1 MGTRRL
7 TRSRTWCA
15 LALGGVLAPMGA
27 LFATGSCILADP
39 PPALPTILPQQP
51 QVLTTDPPQGTFTSW
66 PVGLLTFIAQVQ
78 VINPTDPVL
87 YAMLED
93 EGTAG
98 SKLVTPAGTQ
108 AQPGDGGVIVVTVSA
123 TPSDT
128 NCHTFTLF
136 LDAIEDNNGG
146 WVEFVGTPATVKC
159 TQSLCRT
166 VLWTYQPRGSSG
178 TCPVFDAGGLPA
190 MRDASADTKSNP
202 GD

>member
-39 PPALPTILPQQP
+39 PPALPTILPTQP
-51 QVLTTDPPQGTFTSW
+51 LVLTTYPPQGTFTNW
-66 PVGLLTFIAQVQ
+66 PVGGLTFIVQVQ
-78 VINPTDPVL
+78 VDNPTDGVL

-98 SKLVTPAGTQ
+98 SKLLTPSSDQAG
-108 AQPGDGGVIVVTVSA
+108 PGDGGMIVVPVSA
-123 TPSDT
+123 TPTDT
-128 NCHTFTLF
+128 NCHTYTLF

-146 WVEFVGTPATVKC
+146 WTEFFGTPATVKC
-159 TQSLCRT
+159 TQSLCT
-166 VLWTYQPRGSSG
+166 QVHWTYQPPGSAG
-178 TCPVFDAGGLPA
+178 TCPVFDAGGLPVI
-190 MRDASADTKSNP
+190 RDAGPDTKSNP
-202 GD
+202 GG